1 MSALIVQMVHQS
13 ETDAPKPDRHFV
25 DAAEPNSVMLISSPP
40 TTRSAIWGGLMTA
53 RAQSIGVQGVVLDGG
68 CRDLAEHRESKFP
81 VFARRHSVLGQS
93 PFTRPS
99 QLQVPL
105 EIADP
110 TANGAFPPVTVHPG
124 DVLLADVDGVV
135 SVPKD
140 LVEQV
145 VELAHKGREVDG
157 RCMADL
163 RAGKG
168 IKETFA
174 LHRGK

>member
-1 MSALIVQMVHQS
+1 MVLQS
-13 ETDAPKPDRHFV
+13 DAAAPKPDKHFV
-25 DAAEPNSVMLISSPP
+25 DAAEPDSVMLITSPP
-40 TTRSAIWGGLMTA
+40 STRSAIWGGLMTA
-53 RAQSIGVQGVVLDGG
+53 RAQSIGVKGVVLDGR

-81 VFARRHSVLGQS
+81 VFARQHSILGQS

-99 QLQVPL
+99 QLQIPV

-110 TANGAFPPVTVHPG
+110 TSVGAKGEPGFPPVTVHPG
-124 DVLLADVDGVV
+124 DILLADVDGVV

-145 VELAHKGREVDG
+145 LELATKGRDVDG
-157 RCMADL
+157 KCMDDL